1 MLENSRLYFTFLCII
16 AVNSLHTVQEMGLYK
31 AHICKEDANFH
42 RYLQAKALPKPEISP
57 PTVTGSS
64 FLKVLLG
71 WPGWFTLGLPCLT
84 AVVGRAKSAVI
95 PAVRLQENEKPRPCP
110 PLKWVWGSPSRS
122 SGYDSALHCPW
133 VLVQSLLR
141 ELRSHKLHG
150 VVKNKS
156 GRTE

>member
-1 MLENSRLYFTFLCII
+1 MHSLWAFHTLQSPAPKPQPPI
-16 AVNSLHTVQEMGLYK
+16 AVCVK
-31 AHICKEDANFH
+31 AEVPAA
-42 RYLQAKALPKPEISP
+42 RPAPPPALRPRLLASSNQSILKEISP
-57 PTVTGSS
+57 GISLAPTVTGSS

-133 VLVQSLLR
+133 VSVQSLLIT
-141 ELRSHKLHG
+141 LWLPW
-150 VVKNKS
+150 
-156 GRTE
+156 